1 VIFIRYEK
9 LREVRS
15 SEGCGIRSV
24 SFLLGASDLFPAH
37 PSLPRSPHIFSS
49 RMVSLF
55 FAADHSGARVT
66 SIVGRYST
74 INSAS
79 ALTRIYR
86 VARGSV
92 QRTEKTSPARPLY
105 AMSPS
110 VSPWQR
116 AIPLSVLPCSSEI
129 YSSLSWLATP
139 FLPSCDVHVREAEKS
154 TPALLFVR
162 GPRYY
167 FANKSPAKRHRR
179 QRYAIL
185 RERIAFNLSL
195 LR

>member
-1 VIFIRYEK
+1 
-9 LREVRS
+9 
-15 SEGCGIRSV
+15 
-24 SFLLGASDLFPAH
+24 
-37 PSLPRSPHIFSS
+37 
-49 RMVSLF
+49 MVSLF

-66 SIVGRYST
+66 SIVGRYLT

-110 VSPWQR
+110 VSLWQR
-116 AIPLSVLPCSSEI
+116 AIPLSILPCSSEI
-129 YSSLSWLATP
+129 YSSLSWLAIP

-154 TPALLFVR
+154 TPARLFVP

-167 FANKSPAKRHRR
+167 FANKSPARFGAVSSDTAGNATPFYESELHLIY
-179 QRYAIL
+179 RYSANDGCKASRATFFLI
-185 RERIAFNLSL
+185 RNFPSRMVVQCTHSCCIFIFD
-195 LR
+195 